1 MDTAVRRIQQD
12 ILTFMFLTKA
22 QSARIH
28 LTASGSKKAGRYNI
42 NAVKPYQG
50 NRTNKSKPTLLEPLR
65 QAITLR
71 ENWLPEFDAVIMHHE
86 LEADDGMIIDAYTYK
101 ESGIIMSDDKDL
113 RMTPYPY
120 WCNSKGII
128 LPSDPV
134 GYVDIAYTGAG
145 TAKCIGQGP
154 MFFWAQMLMGD
165 TADNIAGLARYN
177 GSLCGPVLT
186 HELLKDVRDINN
198 AANLVIDGYRAIGQN
213 VLAEGWL
220 LWLLRHP
227 TDSFWQYLE
236 ELDLTKHN
244 RAYVNECATR
254 DWFKQT
260 N

>member
-1 MDTAVRRIQQD
+1 
-12 ILTFMFLTKA
+12 MFLTKA

-28 LTASGSKKAGRYNI
+28 LTASGSLKAGRYNI
-42 NAVKPYQG
+42 NSVKPYQG
-50 NRTNKSKPTLLEPLR
+50 NRTNKAKPTLLESLR

-86 LEADDGMIIDAYTYK
+86 LEADDGMIIDAYQYK
-101 ESGIIMSDDKDL
+101 ESGVIMSDDKDL

-120 WCNSKGII
+120 WCNYKGII
-128 LPSDPV
+128 LPSEFV
-134 GYVDIAYTGAG
+134 GYVDITYTPAG

-165 TADNIAGLARYN
+165 TADNIAGLARYK
-177 GSLCGPVLT
+177 GALCGPVLT
-186 HELLKDVRDINN
+186 YELLKDIRRINT

-220 LWLLRHP
+220 LWLLRNP
-227 TDSFWQYLE
+227 TDSFWIYLS
-236 ELDLTKHN
+236 ELDLTKQN
-244 RAYVNECATR
+244 RDYVDECATR

-260 N
+260 S